1 MQTTPHSKV
10 SLYLAME
17 LSNKNWKLAFSNG
30 ARIRK
35 VNVPAGHQEAMREAV
50 RRSREHFGLP
60 ADTPVRCCY
69 EAGRDGFWIHRFL
82 SREGIENL
90 VVDPAS
96 IEVNRRFRRVKTDR
110 LDAEKLLRMLMRH
123 WAGERTVWK
132 VVHVPSEEQEDDRRL
147 HRELE
152 RLQKERTAHL
162 SRTQSLLVM
171 HGIRFR
177 GQLSEPRLRRLR
189 TWSGNPLPP
198 GLHVELRDELQRTA
212 LLKDQIR
219 ALEKERS
226 RRVKESA
233 TPSDAKVAKLLQ
245 LRGIGPVSSWLL
257 VKEFFAWR
265 NFRNRREVGASAGL
279 TGSPYASG
287 EESRDLGISKAGN
300 RRVRWIMIEIA
311 WKWLM
316 FQPQSELSLW
326 FWKRFGYGSKR
337 MRRVGIV
344 ALARKLLIALWKYIE
359 QDELPA
365 GAVLSPRRN
374 TA

>member
-1 MQTTPHSKV
+1 
-10 SLYLAME
+10 
-17 LSNKNWKLAFSNG
+17 
-30 ARIRK
+30 
-35 VNVPAGHQEAMREAV
+35 
-50 RRSREHFGLP
+50 
-60 ADTPVRCCY
+60 
-69 EAGRDGFWIHRFL
+69 
-82 SREGIENL
+82 
-90 VVDPAS
+90 
-96 IEVNRRFRRVKTDR
+96 
-110 LDAEKLLRMLMRH
+110 
-123 WAGERTVWK
+123 
-132 VVHVPSEEQEDDRRL
+132 
-147 HRELE
+147 
-152 RLQKERTAHL
+152 
-162 SRTQSLLVM
+162 
-171 HGIRFR
+171 
-177 GQLSEPRLRRLR
+177 
-189 TWSGNPLPP
+189 
-198 GLHVELRDELQRTA
+198 
-212 LLKDQIR
+212 
-219 ALEKERS
+219 
-226 RRVKESA
+226 
-233 TPSDAKVAKLLQ
+233 
-245 LRGIGPVSSWLL
+245 L